1 MGGNYNQ
8 EEANIYRCYRWN
20 LLNPEV
26 DYIFECDP
34 AIPTSGDTQSNYTWT
49 CCPYHIIGKGQDH
62 KDICLQHTGI
72 TNVNLKKKE
81 MPQPHTIFC
90 FCEPSLKQSTIK
102 KIWKNK
108 KTPAWEIVPNLFY
121 CETLTFQLKKHTH
134 THLKSILHKLPIK
147 INV

>member
-72 TNVNLKKKE
+72 TNVNLKKKRNATTSHHILFLWTF
-81 MPQPHTIFC
+81 PKTINHQKD
-90 FCEPSLKQSTIK
+90 LKEQKDTCMGDSSQSFLLWNT
-102 KIWKNK
+102 N
-108 KTPAWEIVPNLFY
+108 
-121 CETLTFQLKKHTH
+121 FQLKTHTH